1 MDPHKWLYAPLE
13 AGCTL
18 VRRRDDLHNAFGFK
32 PSYYQF
38 DDNEGQEVKNYHEY
52 GPQNSRGFRAL
63 KIWLGFQ
70 QSGASGYRR
79 MIADD
84 IELAHRLYD
93 FVGEQEL
100 LERGTVSL
108 SIATFRFVP
117 ADLRKR
123 AKEAGAVTDYL
134 NELNARIAT
143 ALSVWRIRRGGATTC
158 LSRCVPWERDRA
170 TDTCPRGRPPRA
182 RMRSRCGR
190 GRRPRARTRSC
201 QASLVCMWRCR
212 FRS

>member
-1 MDPHKWLYAPLE
+1 
-13 AGCTL
+13 
-18 VRRRDDLHNAFGFK
+18 
-32 PSYYQF
+32 
-38 DDNEGQEVKNYHEY
+38 VKNYFEY

-70 QSGASGYRR
+70 QAGASGHRS

-84 IELAHRLYD
+84 IELAHRLHD

-117 ADLRKR
+117 ADLRAR
-123 AKEAGAVTDYL
+123 AKEVGAVTDYL

-143 ALSVWRIRRGGATTC
+143 ALRLSGRAFVSNAHIGDVYMLRACIVNFRTT
-158 LSRCVPWERDRA
+158 LADVELLPRLIVELG
-170 TDTCPRGRPPRA
+170 TDLDARHRPG
-182 RMRSRCGR
+182 SF
-190 GRRPRARTRSC
+190 RPRK
-201 QASLVCMWRCR
+201 
-212 FRS
+212 